1 VHWKQTAFQKRE
13 YYVNKMKK
21 LSILV
26 LVSIAINCVAQ
37 DVHFSQFNTSSFLL
51 NPALVGAQNN
61 HYKATLQRKS
71 QWASVSIPFNT
82 LSLSL
87 ERKDIFPSHSIG
99 VQFLN
104 DIAGDSRFK
113 TAGVTLAY
121 AKKVAVTAD
130 NLFSIGAEIGLF
142 QRSVVFDDLVF
153 NDPEN
158 RSNLNF
164 LFPDMAI
171 GIANFYEIN
180 KKMALESGIAFY
192 HINKPRQSLIENDA
206 ITLNQK
212 MNLHTALNYAF
223 NNKLSMQPKL
233 LFSNQDADK
242 EFLLACDVNYLLEAE
257 QTVILKLGIAERFND
272 ATIFYFGAEIESLSC
287 VVSYDVNTSNLTN
300 ASNNKGGF
308 EFSVVYQWSVSKKN
322 ENIEQEDCPKYL

>member
-1 VHWKQTAFQKRE
+1 
-13 YYVNKMKK
+13 MKSV
-21 LSILV
+21 SILF

-37 DVHFSQFNTSSFLL
+37 DVHFSQFKISSFLL

-61 HYKATLQRKS
+61 DYKAALQRKS
-71 QWASVSIPFNT
+71 QWASVSVPFNT
-82 LSLSL
+82 LTLSL

-113 TAGVTLAY
+113 TAGATLAY
-121 AKKVAVTAD
+121 AKEVAVTTD
-130 NLFSIGAEIGLF
+130 NLLSIGAELGLF

-158 RSNLNF
+158 LSNLNF
-164 LFPDMAI
+164 IFPDVAI

-192 HINKPRQSLIENDA
+192 HINKPKQSLTANDA
-206 ITLNQK
+206 IRMHQK
-212 MNLHTALNYAF
+212 MNLHTALNYTF
-223 NNKLSMQPKL
+223 NTKLSIHPQL
-233 LFSNQDADK
+233 LFSNQNTDK
-242 EFLLACDVNYLLEAE
+242 EFLLGCGVNYLLEAG
-257 QTVILKLGIAERFND
+257 QNVILKSGIAERFND
-272 ATIFYFGAEIESLSC
+272 AVIFYFGAEIERLSC
-287 VVSYDVNTSNLTN
+287 VVSYDVNTSNLAN

-308 EFSVVYQWSVSKKN
+308 EFSVVYQWNVLKK
-322 ENIEQEDCPKYL
+322 EKSIEQEECPEYL

>member
-1 VHWKQTAFQKRE
+1 
-13 YYVNKMKK
+13 MK
-21 LSILV
+21 SVGILF

-37 DVHFSQFNTSSFLL
+37 DVHFSQFKISSFLL

-61 HYKATLQRKS
+61 DYKAALQRKS
-71 QWASVSIPFNT
+71 QWASVSVPFNT
-82 LSLSL
+82 LTLSL

-130 NLFSIGAEIGLF
+130 NLLSIGAELGLF

-158 RSNLNF
+158 LSNLNF
-164 LFPDMAI
+164 IFPDVAI

-192 HINKPRQSLIENDA
+192 HINKPKQSLTANDA
-206 ITLNQK
+206 IRMHQK
-212 MNLHTALNYAF
+212 MNLHTALNYTF
-223 NNKLSMQPKL
+223 NTKLSIHPQL
-233 LFSNQDADK
+233 LFSNQNTDK
-242 EFLLACDVNYLLEAE
+242 EFLLGCGVNYLLEAG
-257 QTVILKLGIAERFND
+257 QNVILKSGIAERFND
-272 ATIFYFGAEIESLSC
+272 AVIFYFGAEIERLSC
-287 VVSYDVNTSNLTN
+287 VVSYDVNTSNLAN

-308 EFSVVYQWSVSKKN
+308 EFSVVYQWNVSKKKKS
-322 ENIEQEDCPKYL
+322 IEQEICPKYL